1 MKTIF
6 SILILSFIGFVG
18 CQQEDYSPM
27 LSKAERLMNERPDSA
42 LQLLRNFRIDNIHGR
57 ANKAKYALLY
67 SQALDK
73 NYIDLTNDSLIRIA
87 VDYYQ
92 RKGSKTQRAWS
103 VFYHAR
109 IFENAGDTDT
119 AMNLFL
125 EAETFAEETN
135 EHYLKGM
142 IYNRKANL
150 YTEQYDYD
158 NAILMYLKSTDCYAK
173 INCQCNEMYVY
184 GGLARTFSLKNDLN
198 KTLQYLGKAQQL
210 AVVLKDTCAIVRY
223 TAYYASS
230 LLKEIQ
236 NPQASLDM
244 LKRAYSSYLNDIPPV
259 DNYPLLCE
267 LYLKLNNLTQAQ
279 DYALK
284 FYNQQNLSAKEKID
298 ILSLLIDIART
309 SKNYIN
315 WDTYNTEYTKLKDS
329 LANANYEHFLY
340 KIEQKYNNQ
349 KLVAANASLTKENKL
364 YRVIIG
370 LSICLLVIVV
380 GVVWYILKCRND
392 QIQYYRKS
400 VDILR
405 KQYVGLQ
412 QMKNELSH
420 DNAFLQTVL
429 DDKIDMIKEIIELV
443 GSHRED
449 SEKFLSKFKEYVKA
463 DEKHSL
469 SVVFRDII
477 ESRQPGILAYLQV
490 CYPDLNDD
498 DIDLYCQICG
508 GCSIDVLCLVSN
520 HSPKYIYNKRTVLR
534 RKLMQQE
541 DEKRTLLE
549 HLAQLIEEYR
559 QKHIT
564 SDLSS

>member
-490 CYPDLNDD
+490 CHPDLNDD